1 MAPPGSG
8 LPPLPGA
15 RQGPSAS
22 LLWFRE
28 EACALPRTG
37 PSDAIIW
44 SHLWKHAP
52 HPCFQLCP
60 AGDPQMQGLV
70 AWRGSSEMFL
80 WRTQTLP
87 LGRQTLT
94 GLTAMTYCNR
104 TIWMGQITATHFPSN
119 HSHWNSDMLTP
130 RIIAL
135 SLKKKKKKE
144 RVGMFWI
151 FPSNIGIHDSPVG
164 PSDQRATTGWLSPW
178 VLLGEGRL
186 PCSGVNAKCVW
197 WAASFWVRLVQ
208 RGLLGVKY
216 L

>member
-70 AWRGSSEMFL
+70 AWRGLSEMFL

-135 SLKKKKKKE
+135 SLKKKKKRNE
-144 RVGMFWI
+144 WECFEY
-151 FPSNIGIHDSPVG
+151 SP
-164 PSDQRATTGWLSPW
+164 PT
-178 VLLGEGRL
+178 
-186 PCSGVNAKCVW
+186 
-197 WAASFWVRLVQ
+197 
-208 RGLLGVKY
+208 
-216 L
+216 